1 METMDKYYN
10 GVQKKKKHV
19 NPIKDFWAHDLMD
32 FAPCPLQMF
41 QGWLLEM
48 TSNKPQ
54 VIKVVI

>member
-1 METMDKYYN
+1 MDEYYN